1 VSSRWAS
8 LVCAWLVAVLAAA
21 ASHAQTPPGTV
32 ITNTAQAVFTPPGG
46 VPTNVA
52 SNADTITT
60 GTQRTPSA
68 TQLFHYAPGSPGAI
82 STGVNPGMC
91 STSGTASGPFVA
103 APNPTDLSG
112 AAINLANPADLLA
125 SGAFHQTEALFLR
138 VRDPDQNL
146 NPLAVESVLVSVRS
160 LTTGDQEW
168 LQVSESGVNTGEFVG
183 YLMLG
188 PPPAVSGDCR
198 LSVVAG
204 ETFRADYTDP
214 ADGADSSANA
224 ALVDPLGI
232 VFDSQTGAPI
242 DGASVT
248 LIDSASGLPATV
260 FGDDGVSTF
269 PATVLSGG
277 TASDSGGALYTFAPG
292 HYRFPFVAPG
302 TYRIQVVP
310 PPGSSFPSIVPDVA
324 LQVLSGAPF
333 ALGPGSRGNDFV
345 VPLGPIF
352 QVDVPLDAS
361 GIGAGLTLTKRANRA
376 TAGIGEFVQ
385 YVLQLSAPG
394 GSAGNP
400 LALDDRLPRGFRYEQ
415 GSLRIDGQPAPD
427 PTIRQKGRRLTVP
440 LPALASGAQLEIRYV
455 TRVGSGASGGEARN
469 DAIVR
474 GGVIASNAAHA
485 SVQVMADLLTQ
496 RATLM
501 GRVME
506 GSCDSPTLDAHPGVA
521 GVRVFLEDGT
531 YTVTDDQGRFHF
543 PLVSPATH
551 VVQIDTQT
559 LPDGLYAMPCAGS
572 NFADRPYSQFVEPQA
587 GALWRT
593 DFFVG
598 RMPSTRGLHQRLTVT
613 PGPSRQTLELRVEAG
628 GAALESLAATL
639 MLPDGVEALPGTLVV
654 DGPGATLDTTGATP
668 VLRAATLTPG
678 QALTMRLDVAGAA
691 TQQVSSFARATREGG
706 GSVQTPI
713 ATATLAEAH
722 SFLQSAS
729 WQDEPVEPK
738 PIEEAPP
745 EAAFDGAWL
754 AAQTRPAS
762 RWLYPDAGA
771 TPKIPSINLGI
782 EHDPALRVRL
792 FRNGK
797 LVDPLNFE
805 GTERN
810 PAKTVAVSRW
820 RGVDLEEGPN
830 TFSAE
835 LLGEGGAV
843 HERLQYLIH
852 YSGLPVHA
860 ELMPSLSRM
869 IADGREPPVIAVRL
883 TDRWGRPVR
892 EGISGPLR
900 VAPPHQARETVE
912 AARERQ
918 LAMPDLGATSFV
930 VGRGGIARIELEPT
944 TSVGRFAVT
953 LQLAHETE
961 EVIDGWLSPGE
972 REFTLVALGTG
983 TRGFGAGPANLSGN
997 ASGPPDAS
1005 SSDGRAAFFAKG
1017 TVGDGWT
1024 LTGAYDTDA
1033 KQTQPSDRIGRQ
1045 LDPDEHY
1052 MLYGDNTQEGYEAP
1066 TSDGVYLKAERERFY
1081 ALYGDYETGLT
1092 ETELAR
1098 YSRVLSGVKTEYFG
1112 DRLRWNGFGTDSGQQ
1127 YVRDELRGNG
1137 TSGLYRLSRGGAIP
1151 NSVRVRLET
1160 RDRFR
1165 PDRLVKSEP
1174 LMRDVDYDIDYAG
1187 GTLQFRK
1194 PIPGRDELLNPIF
1207 VVVEYEVDG
1216 AGSYSG
1222 GGRVAGRFF
1231 GGALELGASGIHEGR
1246 GDFGGDLVGLD
1257 ASYDVDETTKLHA
1270 ELAGSENDD
1279 FGGAARGA
1287 GWLLSAEHR
1296 TEALELAAYARQQEN
1311 QFGLG
1316 QLSGVDQ
1323 GMRRYG
1329 VDGLYHLNE
1338 RWSLKGSAFRDERL
1352 GAPDER
1358 TIAETLL
1365 AYDEAQRGAHVGARY
1380 VRDDASLDSAN
1391 TAQLLLGGHYGFLD
1405 NTVTLRAASEVGFGS
1420 EGPHGDYANRVAAG
1434 ADWRVTDWLT
1444 LFGEHELTFGDV
1456 HEGQDTRA
1464 GVTVT
1469 PWEGGQIST
1478 SVGQNA
1484 REYGPRTY
1492 ANLGLSQHWNLFQ
1505 SWGFDFLVD
1514 RSQTISGGGTEP
1526 LDPDLGFDSGPTP
1539 PADDYTAISLGAA
1552 YTKDET
1558 AVQSRAEWRMGQLE
1572 DQWNVLLGVL
1582 REHER
1587 TSYAGRLELWN
1598 SDGGTTGAGQ
1608 EDLYTLRFSLVHR
1621 PLDTHWIVLEQTDFE
1636 LGNNQGGG
1644 LDSRERSFVNH
1655 LKVNYL
1661 YTQKSQVSLQ
1671 YSAKWVGDTI
1681 DGRDYTTLGHLFGV
1695 EARHD
1700 LTSRWDVG
1708 LHARVRQLSGHGAG
1722 DQNLSLGV
1730 SVGRV
1735 LYKNVWASVG
1745 YNFSGFEDDQFSK
1758 SDYTAEGPFLRMRV
1772 KVDQDSVR
1780 DLLQWPPRLTHRN
1793 DVGIAQQP

>member
-1 VSSRWAS
+1 
-8 LVCAWLVAVLAAA
+8 
-21 ASHAQTPPGTV
+21 
-32 ITNTAQAVFTPPGG
+32 
-46 VPTNVA
+46 
-52 SNADTITT
+52 
-60 GTQRTPSA
+60 
-68 TQLFHYAPGSPGAI
+68 
-82 STGVNPGMC
+82 M
-91 STSGTASGPFVA
+91 
-103 APNPTDLSG
+103 
-112 AAINLANPADLLA
+112 
-125 SGAFHQTEALFLR
+125 
-138 VRDPDQNL
+138 
-146 NPLAVESVLVSVRS
+146 
-160 LTTGDQEW
+160 
-168 LQVSESGVNTGEFVG
+168 
-183 YLMLG
+183 
-188 PPPAVSGDCR
+188 
-198 LSVVAG
+198 
-204 ETFRADYTDP
+204 
-214 ADGADSSANA
+214 
-224 ALVDPLGI
+224 
-232 VFDSQTGAPI
+232 
-242 DGASVT
+242 
-248 LIDSASGLPATV
+248 
-260 FGDDGVSTF
+260 
-269 PATVLSGG
+269 
-277 TASDSGGALYTFAPG
+277 
-292 HYRFPFVAPG
+292 
-302 TYRIQVVP
+302 
-310 PPGSSFPSIVPDVA
+310 PDVA
-324 LQVLSGAPF
+324 LQLLPGAPF

-352 QVDVPLDAS
+352 QVDVPLDAA
-361 GIGAGLTLTKRANRA
+361 GTGAGLTLSKRANRA
-376 TAGIGEFVQ
+376 TAGIGQFVQ
-385 YVLQLSAPG
+385 YVLELSAPG

-400 LALDDRLPRGFRYEQ
+400 LVLDDRLPRGFRYEE
-415 GSLRIDGQPAPD
+415 GSLRLDGQPAPE
-427 PTIRQKGRRLTVP
+427 PTISNKGRRLTVP
-440 LPALASGAQLEIRYV
+440 LPALAPGGRVEIRYV
-455 TRVGSGASGGEARN
+455 TRIGSSATGGEARN

-474 GGVIASNAAHA
+474 GGVIASNPARA
-485 SVQVMADLLTQ
+485 SVQVMADLITQ

-506 GSCDSPTLDAHPGVA
+506 GSCDSPALDEHAGVA

-551 VVQIDTQT
+551 VVQLDTQT
-559 LPDGLYAMPCAGS
+559 LPDGLYAMPCS
-572 NFADRPYSQFVEPQA
+572 SSDFADRPYSQFVEPQA

-598 RMPSTRGLHQRLTVT
+598 RMASSRGLHQRLTVT
-613 PGPSRQTLELRVEAG
+613 PGEGKQTLELRVEAG
-628 GAALESLAATL
+628 GAALEGLAATL
-639 MLPDGVEALPGTLVV
+639 MLPDGVTPLPGTLVV
-654 DGPGATLDTTGATP
+654 DGPGAALDATSPTPLVRAPTLS
-668 VLRAATLTPG
+668 PG
-678 QALTMRLDVAGAA
+678 QAVTLRLDVAGAP
-691 TQQVSSFARATREGG
+691 TQQVSSFARAKREGG
-706 GSVQTPI
+706 GGVQTPV

-722 SFLQSAS
+722 TFLQSAS
-729 WQDEPVEPK
+729 WENEPAAEK
-738 PIEEAPP
+738 LAEEAPP

-754 AAQTRPAS
+754 AQAAPAT

-771 TPKIPSINLGI
+771 IPKIPSVNLGVQ
-782 EHDPALRVRL
+782 HDPALRVRL

-835 LLGEGGAV
+835 LLDEGGGLR
-843 HERLQYLIH
+843 ERLQYMIH
-852 YSGLPVHA
+852 YSGPPVRG
-860 ELMPSLSRM
+860 ELMPSLSHLV
-869 IADGREPPVIAVRL
+869 ADGRETPVIAVRL
-883 TDRWGRPVR
+883 FDRWGRPVR

-900 VAPPHQARETVE
+900 VAPPHQAKETVE

-944 TSVGRFAVT
+944 TNVGRFAVT
-953 LQLAHETE
+953 LQLAHDAQQE
-961 EVIDGWLSPGE
+961 IDGWLSPGE

-983 TRGFGAGPANLSGN
+983 TRGFGTGPANLSGG
-997 ASGPPDAS
+997 ASGAPEGS
-1005 SSDGRAAFFAKG
+1005 GSDGRAAFFAKG
-1017 TVGDGWT
+1017 TLGDGWT

-1033 KQTQPSDRIGRQ
+1033 KQTQPGDRLGRH

-1052 MLYGDNTQEGYEAP
+1052 MLYGDGTQEGYEAP

-1081 ALYGDYETGLT
+1081 ALYGDYETGLS

-1098 YSRVLSGVKTEYFG
+1098 YSRVLTGVKTEYFG

-1137 TSGLYRLSRGGAIP
+1137 TSGLYRLSRVGAIP

-1165 PDRLVKSEP
+1165 PDRVLRSEP
-1174 LMRDVDYDIDYAG
+1174 LMLDIDYDIDYAG
-1187 GTLQFRK
+1187 GALHFRK

-1207 VVVEYEVDG
+1207 IVIEYEVDG

-1231 GGALELGASGIHEGR
+1231 RGALELGASGIHEGR
-1246 GDFGGDLVGLD
+1246 GDFAGDLVGLD
-1257 ASYDVDETTKLHA
+1257 ATYDVDEATSLHA
-1270 ELAGSENDD
+1270 EFAGSDNDD
-1279 FGGAARGA
+1279 FGGSARGA

-1296 TEALELAAYARQQEN
+1296 TEALELAAYAREQEA

-1316 QLSGVDQ
+1316 QLSAVDQ

-1338 RWSLKGSAFRDERL
+1338 RWSVKGSAFRDERL

-1358 TIAETLL
+1358 TLAETVLE
-1365 AYDEAQRGAHVGARY
+1365 YDEAQRGAHLGARY
-1380 VRDDASLDSAN
+1380 VRDSAPLDSAN
-1391 TAQLLLGGHYGFLD
+1391 AAQLLLGGHYAFLD
-1405 NTVTLRAASEVGFGS
+1405 NRLTLRAASELGFGS
-1420 EGPHGDYANRVAAG
+1420 EGAHGDYANRVAGG
-1434 ADWRVTDWLT
+1434 ADWRLTDWLT
-1444 LFGEHELTFGDV
+1444 LFGEHELTFGDT

-1464 GVTVT
+1464 GATVT

-1478 SVGQNA
+1478 TVGQNA

-1505 SWGFDFLVD
+1505 SWGFDFMVD
-1514 RSQTISGGGTEP
+1514 RSQTLSGGGSEP
-1526 LDPDLGFDSGPTP
+1526 LDPDLGFDSGP
-1539 PADDYTAISLGAA
+1539 PADDYTAVSVGAA
-1552 YTKDET
+1552 FTKDDT
-1558 AVQSRAEWRMGQLE
+1558 AVQSRAELRLGDLE

-1598 SDGGTTGAGQ
+1598 KDGSGPTSSQ
-1608 EDLYTLRFSLVHR
+1608 EDLYALRFSLVHR

-1636 LGNNQGGG
+1636 LGRNEGGG

-1661 YTQKSQVSLQ
+1661 YTQQSQVSLQ

-1681 DGRDYTTLGHLFGV
+1681 DGRDYRTLGHLFGV

-1708 LHARVRQLSGHGAG
+1708 LHARFRQLTGGDAG
-1722 DQNLSLGV
+1722 DQNLSLGL
-1730 SVGRV
+1730 SIGRV

-1745 YNFSGFEDDQFSK
+1745 YNFSGFQDDQFSK

-1772 KVDQDSVR
+1772 KVDQDAVR
-1780 DLLQWPPRLTHRN
+1780 DLLQWPPRMTRRN